1 MLFLLFQIGR
11 DRYGLEAGQ
20 IVEVVPLVILK
31 KLPQAPR
38 GVAGIFDYHG
48 TLVPVIDLSELA
60 AGRPS
65 ALRHSTRVVLVNYPI
80 ETEKQHV
87 LGLIVE
93 MATETIH
100 LEPDAFSAVGV
111 DMPEAPFLGPVAK
124 DARGLIQRVE
134 VKELL
139 PDDLRDR
146 LFQST
151 EEHACGAH

>member
-1 MLFLLFQIGR
+1 MLLLLFQVGP

-31 KLPQAPR
+31 NIPHAPK
-38 GVAGIFDYHG
+38 GVAGIFNYHG
-48 TLVPVIDLSELA
+48 ALVPVIDLSELA
-60 AGRPS
+60 VGRPS
-65 ALRHSTRVVLVNYPI
+65 ALRHSTRLVLVNYPI
-80 ETEKQHV
+80 DAEKQHV

-100 LEPDAFSAVGV
+100 LDLAAFNDVGV
-111 DMPEAPFLGPVAK
+111 DVPEAPFLGPVAK
-124 DARGLIQRVE
+124 DARGLIQKIE
-134 VKELL
+134 VKNLL

-151 EEHACGAH
+151 EELTCGAH